1 MVAPIVTDGGEPSTP
16 DFFVGVPEIL
26 DKVRKGGVV
35 LKNDLDVE
43 IADGEV
49 NWLLVV
55 GGSVFPNKIQVE
67 RRVLAVRPKRGSF
80 QEANAIVV
88 GGTSNESSWDVEDML
103 SFQQF
108 F

>member
-1 MVAPIVTDGGEPSTP
+1 MVAPIVTDGGKPSTP

-55 GGSVFPNKIQVE
+55 GGSVFSNKIQVKCFCW
-67 RRVLAVRPKRGSF
+67 VDLPTNKPTFSF
-80 QEANAIVV
+80 FR
-88 GGTSNESSWDVEDML
+88 L
-103 SFQQF
+103 SIFMGLSEF
-108 F
+108 LTTR